1 MDRRNFL
8 KISSF
13 AVGAAALTNLSAGAI
28 TNALGKNVSTNRFSL
43 ELITGDEDKA
53 IKLAESFI
61 DGLNLN
67 KKIIKF
73 SDYRLSNTESA
84 DLVYLKNGK
93 LINYKTG
100 SSDENR
106 GLREIANELNLP
118 RVITNPVRLKFY
130 TQQEESNARNFL
142 VFHKDKLI
150 RNIDASE
157 SNLNL
162 RIPGSK
168 GDVVLNVNN
177 RKARVTEASCRHK
190 NCVNSGSI
198 SLTDES
204 IVCIPN
210 EVLILAE

>member
-1 MDRRNFL
+1 MNRRNFL

-13 AVGAAALTNLSAGAI
+13 AVGAAAITNLSAGTI
-28 TNALGKNVSTNRFSL
+28 TKAFGKNVKPDRFSL
-43 ELITGDEDKA
+43 ELITSDEDKA
-53 IKLAESFI
+53 IKLAENFI

-67 KKIIKF
+67 KKIVKF
-73 SDYRLSNTESA
+73 SDYQLNNTESA
-84 DLVYLKNGK
+84 DLVYIKNGK
-93 LINYKTG
+93 LVNYKASGNDTG
-100 SSDENR
+100 KA
-106 GLREIANELNLP
+106 LREIADQLNLP

-130 TQQEESNARNFL
+130 TQPEESNARHFL
-142 VFHKDKLI
+142 VFHKDKLV
-150 RNIDASE
+150 RKIDASE
-157 SNLNL
+157 SNFNL
-162 RIPGSK
+162 RIAGSK

-198 SLTDES
+198 SLADES